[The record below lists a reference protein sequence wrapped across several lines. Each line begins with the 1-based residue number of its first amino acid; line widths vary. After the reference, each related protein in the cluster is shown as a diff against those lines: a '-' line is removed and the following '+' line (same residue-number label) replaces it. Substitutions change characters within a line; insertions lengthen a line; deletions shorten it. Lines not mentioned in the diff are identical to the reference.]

1 MDRFLPIL
9 LGLAV
14 ASAPLTSSA
23 QGRWHWEA
31 GGDIAEPTRHLGS
44 ADLKTG
50 LGFEGLITFD
60 VTPGFGVYG
69 GVDWHRFEAGR
80 ALTGFR
86 VDAQETGYV
95 LGLQWQDRFSAT
107 SRLGYRIRGG
117 ATYSQI
123 ELENRH
129 GDNFSDSGHG
139 TGWEVGAALLI
150 ALPNQWTLTPGIRYR
165 ALSRK
170 LPIGNDRV
178 PVNLEYVTVGV
189 SVTRPF

>member
-1 MDRFLPIL
+1 MNRVWPII
-9 LGLAV
+9 LGLSL
-14 ASAPLTSSA
+14 ASVSLVSSA

-31 GGDIAEPTRHLGS
+31 GADVAEPTRHLGN

-50 LGFEGLITFD
+50 IGFEGLLSVDIT
-60 VTPGFGVYG
+60 PRFGLYG

-107 SRLGYRIRGG
+107 SRLGYRLRGG

-123 ELENRH
+123 ELEDRH
-129 GDNFSDSGHG
+129 GDSYADSGHG
-139 TGWEVGAALLI
+139 SGWEVGAALLI
-150 ALPNQWTLTPGIRYR
+150 SLPNQWTLTPGIRYR
-165 ALSRK
+165 AVSRT

-178 PVNLEYVTVGV
+178 PVNLEYVRIGV